1 MKGGREN
8 ELPSNFKKGEIV
20 MSETQLKIF
29 EREEFG
35 EVRILDDRKTGK
47 ILFSGKDIATVL
59 GYSNTKDAIRRHTK
73 KSVKRTFLTS
83 GGSQEMTF
91 IPESDVYRLI
101 THSKL
106 PSAQKFEEWVFDEV
120 LPSIRRDGYYINKQ
134 AMKLEIMEDLLSGYK
149 ELQPNK
155 ARFLH
160 EDLIKTL
167 KDQNKVLRA
176 ENSSLRRS
184 LKISADRADDLE
196 DKLTDV
202 KENLINQLLG
212 IEIEEK

>member
-1 MKGGREN
+1 MN
-8 ELPSNFKKGEIV
+8 N
-20 MSETQLKIF
+20 TQLKIF
-29 EREEFG
+29 EKTEFG
-35 EVRILDDRKTGK
+35 AIRILDDPETGK
-47 ILFSGKDIATVL
+47 TLFSGKDIAVAL
-59 GYSNTKDAIRRHTK
+59 GYSNTNDAIRRHTK
-73 KSVKRTFLTS
+73 KSVKRILLTS
-83 GGSQEMTF
+83 GGSQEMTL
-91 IPESDVYRLI
+91 IPEGDVYRLI

-106 PSAQKFEEWVFDEV
+106 PSAQKFESWVFDEV

-134 AMKLEIMEDLLSGYK
+134 AMKLEMMEDLLSGYK

-155 ARFLH
+155 ARFLQ
-160 EDLIKTL
+160 EDLIKIL

-212 IEIEEK
+212 IEIKEK